1 MKAVILAAGKG
12 ERLGNKEPKPLLKI
26 FDKALIDHALDN
38 LRLIG
43 VNDVVVVYSDEKVK
57 EHLKEREEI
66 TLIYNEATERDNGY
80 SLFKAKGALKDEW
93 FILLMADHIFDPE
106 ILQRLLKAEL
116 RDKNILCVDHD
127 IHGKDIEEATKVLVE
142 DSRIIDIG
150 KNIERW
156 NALDTGIF
164 LCNKEVFEVVGAL
177 ERDSDAFTI
186 SKTMRGL
193 AKRGRLFALNATGML
208 WMDIDTKDELKKAM
222 EKPIPSVH

>member
-1 MKAVILAAGKG
+1 
-12 ERLGNKEPKPLLKI
+12 
-26 FDKALIDHALDN
+26 
-38 LRLIG
+38 
-43 VNDVVVVYSDEKVK
+43 
-57 EHLKEREEI
+57 
-66 TLIYNEATERDNGY
+66 
-80 SLFKAKGALKDEW
+80 LFKAKGALKDEW